1 MSNNQL
7 NSERLQFPGFSGK
20 TDIKKDSDE
29 LLTCAACFRRTG
41 RARFRG
47 RAETAASASYAK
59 RRKKLLYTV

>member
-47 RAETAASASYAK
+47 RADSASYAK